1 MNHSMNA
8 NNSIK
13 CSVSSC
19 THHNS
24 AKSVCSLS
32 SIQVGCCGPCCGS
45 TEDRGA
51 SQGGVRCLR
60 SVAWK
65 KNGKTPGWNH
75 FHPGVF

>member
-1 MNHSMNA
+1 MNNMNA

-32 SIQVGCCGPCCGS
+32 SIQVGCCGPHH
-45 TEDRGA
+45 
-51 SQGGVRCLR
+51 QGMRLHGMRFL
-60 SVAWK
+60 
-65 KNGKTPGWNH
+65 
-75 FHPGVF
+75 

>member
-8 NNSIK
+8 NNNIK

-32 SIQVGCCGPCCGS
+32 SIQVGCCGPATKEC
-45 TEDRGA
+45 A
-51 SQGGVRCLR
+51 SYEMSKQKSGL
-60 SVAWK
+60 
-65 KNGKTPGWNH
+65 
-75 FHPGVF
+75 

>member
-1 MNHSMNA
+1 MNNMNA

-32 SIQVGCCGPCCGS
+32 SIQVGCCGPTTKECAC
-45 TEDRGA
+45 TEGA
-51 SQGGVRCLR
+51 S
-60 SVAWK
+60 
-65 KNGKTPGWNH
+65 
-75 FHPGVF
+75 